1 MLETPYFLLD
11 LQRLEKNLQTMRTS
25 FRSLWP
31 KFEIGYSFKTNNL
44 PWIASWMKEQG
55 VFAEVVSSPEYELA
69 KYVGYDDSR
78 IIINGPNK
86 GFKALKNILKAGGIV
101 NLDSFEE
108 IAYIQDNIGDLGEI
122 EIGVRI
128 NFDLESACPGETI
141 PKNEPG
147 RFGFNVENGDF
158 AKAIE
163 ILQSMSQV
171 KVVGLHGHHS
181 TRTKSLNVFHS
192 ITTQICKCA
201 RLLPILKYI
210 DLGGCMFGDK
220 PGAPSFHQY
229 ADTIVSVLNEYGISK
244 DVTLYMEPGAA
255 LIASPF
261 SYVCRVIG
269 IKNIKDTRLVFTDGS
284 IKHIAPQMNSVNFV
298 ATLEAKKQ
306 NKIQRQVVSGY
317 SCIEMDRFLE
327 LQDTN
332 ELSVGDEITIHNTG
346 AYSMVLSPLFIEYFP
361 RVIVKDG
368 DNYIVA
374 REKWGTHEFVQK
386 NHLYNES
393 FNS

>member
-1 MLETPYFLLD
+1 MFETPYFLLD
-11 LQRLEKNLQTMRTS
+11 LQRLENNLHSMQNAFRTI
-25 FRSLWP
+25 WP

-44 PWIASWMKEQG
+44 PWIVSWMKEQG
-55 VFAEVVSSPEYELA
+55 VFAEVVSTPEYELA

-86 GFKALKNILKAGGIV
+86 GFNAIKNILKAGGVV

-108 IAYIQDNIGDLGEI
+108 ITYIQDNIEELGKI
-122 EIGVRI
+122 EIGIRI
-128 NFDLESACPGETI
+128 NFDLETNCPGETI
-141 PKNEPG
+141 PGKEPG

-163 ILQSMSQV
+163 ILQSLPQV
-171 KVVGLHGHHS
+171 TVVGLHGHHS
-181 TRTKSLNVFHS
+181 TRTKSLNLFHA

-201 RLLPILKYI
+201 KLVPNLKYV

-220 PGAPSFHQY
+220 PGAPTFDQY
-229 ADTIVSVLNEYGISK
+229 AETIVSVLNEYGISK

-261 SYVCRVIG
+261 SYVCKVIG
-269 IKNIKDTRLVFTDGS
+269 IKDIKETRLVYTDGS
-284 IKHIAPQMNSVNFV
+284 VKHIAPQMN
-298 ATLEAKKQ
+298 AIKYLTTMKTEKQ
-306 NKIQRQVVSGY
+306 NKLPRQVVSGY
-317 SCIEMDRFLE
+317 SCIEMDRFLD
-327 LQDTN
+327 LQDEN

-361 RVIVKDG
+361 SVVVRDG
-368 DNYIVA
+368 DNYTVA
-374 REKWGTHEFVQK
+374 REKWGTNEFVQK
-386 NHLYNES
+386 NNLYK
-393 FNS
+393 